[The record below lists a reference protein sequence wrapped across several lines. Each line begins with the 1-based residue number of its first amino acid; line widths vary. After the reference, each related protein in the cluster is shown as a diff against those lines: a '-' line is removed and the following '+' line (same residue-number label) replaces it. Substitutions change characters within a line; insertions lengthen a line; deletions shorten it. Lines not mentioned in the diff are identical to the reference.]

1 MSGPPTIDLPEKPV
15 PGSYRKAVLMLSST
29 MRRRIAAATI
39 LLAAGLGGQAA
50 LATSAFADVRDQVVR
65 DQSNGFTNIL
75 VPDRSAPG
83 SPIRSVPRIGQTDA
97 TPQSQ
102 VWQRQSTGAGN
113 FALVHAP
120 SLGSQPLCL
129 DVQGDPAT
137 AGAALVLS
145 PCDGSAR
152 QSWKPLSTAAFTQLQ
167 NKQSGLKAELVG
179 GRLVQNEFPKRTD
192 ADFRERTKLQ
202 QFSIVPKTFG
212 VGGA

>member
-1 MSGPPTIDLPEKPV
+1 
-15 PGSYRKAVLMLSST
+15 
-29 MRRRIAAATI
+29 
-39 LLAAGLGGQAA
+39 
-50 LATSAFADVRDQVVR
+50 
-65 DQSNGFTNIL
+65 
-75 VPDRSAPG
+75 
-83 SPIRSVPRIGQTDA
+83 
-97 TPQSQ
+97 
-102 VWQRQSTGAGN
+102 
-113 FALVHAP
+113 
-120 SLGSQPLCL
+120 
-129 DVQGDPAT
+129 
-137 AGAALVLS
+137 VLS